1 MQLKMVILKRS
12 SGLSYISS
20 THWFKFHIIVQKV
33 SYFIPK
39 QCKIQRSFWE
49 EGNKNNSQ
57 GSASSSFSKHIWLTY
72 ACVFQREDASVVVLK
87 ITTKNYGRKKVECE
101 QHNLWLWSGHP
112 GFSNSLVAWIKIHQ
126 LWYLSKSPAN
136 FWAWKP
142 QKTSLQCRRKRS
154 SIDLSN
160 LWSKFS
166 K

>member
-39 QCKIQRSFWE
+39 QWKIQRSFWE

-142 QKTSLQCRRKRS
+142 QKTSL
-154 SIDLSN
+154 
-160 LWSKFS
+160 
-166 K
+166 